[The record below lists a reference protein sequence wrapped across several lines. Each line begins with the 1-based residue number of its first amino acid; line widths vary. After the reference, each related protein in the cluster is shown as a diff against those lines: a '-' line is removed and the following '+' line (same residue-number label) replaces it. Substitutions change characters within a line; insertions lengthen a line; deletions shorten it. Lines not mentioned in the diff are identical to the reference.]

1 MKYLLL
7 LFLLPALLY
16 SQDNKST
23 STLRFHHL
31 GAALGSAQG
40 ENNSGLISGGLEVA
54 AAMNKHIV
62 KLSYLGGAEVDFP
75 GGNSV
80 GDFREWSLLYGREFS
95 LNNWLSFDPYAGLG
109 LFGVRVPK
117 KEDPSKTNMENS
129 LGIPLEGNIRF
140 AVWEHFSFGGR
151 VRHNFNSDMDVTYF
165 GGFLQYRF

>member
-1 MKYLLL
+1 MKYLLI
-7 LFLLPALLY
+7 LFLLPTVLF
-16 SQDNKST
+16 SQDNNST
-23 STLRFHHL
+23 STIRFHHL
-31 GAALGSAQG
+31 SATFGSGQG
-40 ENNSGLISGGLEVA
+40 EDDIDLLGGGLEFAV
-54 AAMNKHIV
+54 AMNQHIL
-62 KLSYLGGAEVDFP
+62 KLSYLGGAQVDFP

-95 LNNWLSFDPYAGLG
+95 LNDWLSFDPYAGLG

-117 KEDPSKTNMENS
+117 IEDPSKTNMENS